1 MWNNRLLNMLALL
14 SLLLMLVAACGDGYI
29 RTCDRCY
36 FAEPAEHTVEL
47 LFSVGDE
54 HPTVDFIVYAGNL
67 DDGVPVHYGQ
77 AEQQRVELVL
87 ELGQSYTVVAD
98 YCDGG
103 RSIRVVGAN
112 KPRAEF
118 TQELCEE
125 ACYMVSGLRFDLRLR
140 Y

>member
-1 MWNNRLLNMLALL
+1 MWNDRPLNVLALL
-14 SLLLMLVAACGDGYI
+14 GFVLMFAACGDGLVSP
-29 RTCDRCY
+29 CNRCY
-36 FAEPAEHTVEL
+36 FEEPAEHTVVL

-54 HPTVDFIVYAGNL
+54 HPTVDFTIYAGNL
-67 DDGVPVHYGQ
+67 DDGIPVYYGL

-87 ELGQSYTVVAD
+87 GLGQRYTVVAD

-103 RSIRVVGAN
+103 RSIRVVGSN

-118 TQELCEE
+118 TQEMCEE
-125 ACYMVSGLRFDLRLR
+125 ACYLVSGLRFDLRLR